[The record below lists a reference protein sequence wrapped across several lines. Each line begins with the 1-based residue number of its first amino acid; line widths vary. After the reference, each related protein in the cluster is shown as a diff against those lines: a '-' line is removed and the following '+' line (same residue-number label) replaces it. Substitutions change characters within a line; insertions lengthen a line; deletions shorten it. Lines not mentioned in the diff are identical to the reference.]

1 MLTCFLYSAE
11 HPNRE
16 RSSLSLSLSFLDERT
31 RSCSSRL
38 CRERVS
44 LSACSSEKAEKRET
58 GSAQRRTR
66 KANLSASEQTLVFVG
81 EQKEEKKEKPKTMTP
96 LQQQQQA
103 AADALSAATKKR
115 EDCISGAILAGSKS
129 AALAL
134 ALSGAAVAAATLFL
148 RPFAAATNVS
158 ARTALI
164 VTPAF
169 GMFFLQ
175 SELALSDCARRRRR

>member
-1 MLTCFLYSAE
+1 
-11 HPNRE
+11 
-16 RSSLSLSLSFLDERT
+16 
-31 RSCSSRL
+31 
-38 CRERVS
+38 
-44 LSACSSEKAEKRET
+44 
-58 GSAQRRTR
+58 
-66 KANLSASEQTLVFVG
+66 
-81 EQKEEKKEKPKTMTP
+81 MTP

-103 AADALSAATKKR
+103 AADTLSAATKKR